1 MPQTRLKV
9 WDLSIRA
16 FHWLLAGLISYQ
28 LFSALSEGGP
38 QELHLTVGYIVMAL
52 IIFRV
57 LWGIFGSHTARF
69 KQFLRPP
76 SKVLD
81 YLKRAEK
88 TPQSRGHNP
97 VGGYSVLLML
107 TLISIQIAT
116 GLLCDDEI
124 MLSGPLSQ
132 YFSQTTISISNQ
144 IHAINAKLL
153 IVFIGVHTMAIFW
166 YQIIKRIDLITPMI
180 TGFSRKIEDSKAHD
194 PVLEKPILATCL
206 IAVSVGVVLVFL
218 AIVGE

>member
-9 WDLSIRA
+9 WDLPIRA
-16 FHWLLAGLISYQ
+16 FHWLLAGLVSYQ

-38 QELHLTVGYIVMAL
+38 EELHLTIGYILMAL

-57 LWGIFGSHTARF
+57 LWGILGSHTARF
-69 KQFLRPP
+69 TQFLHPP
-76 SKVLD
+76 SKVFN
-81 YLKRAEK
+81 YVRQPET
-88 TPQSRGHNP
+88 TPQSPGHNP
-97 VGGYSVLLML
+97 LGGYSVLLML
-107 TLISIQIAT
+107 TLISVQIAT

-144 IHAINAKLL
+144 IHEINAKLL
-153 IVFIGVHTMAIFW
+153 VFVIGLHTVAIFW
-166 YQIIKRIDLITPMI
+166 YQIIKRIDLITPMV
-180 TGFSRKIEDSKAHD
+180 TGFSRNIEDSKTHD
-194 PVLEKPILATCL
+194 PVLEKTILATCL
-206 IAVSVGVVLVFL
+206 IAASVGVVLVFL

>member
-28 LFSALSEGGP
+28 LFAALSDGGP
-38 QELHLTVGYIVMAL
+38 EELHLTIGYILMAL

-57 LWGIFGSHTARF
+57 LWGIFGSYTARF
-69 KQFLRPP
+69 TQFLVPP

-88 TPQSRGHNP
+88 TPQAPGHNP

-132 YFSQTTISISNQ
+132 YFSQVTISISNQ

-153 IVFIGVHTMAIFW
+153 IVVIGVHTVVICW
-166 YQIIKRIDLITPMI
+166 YQIIKKIDLITPMV
-180 TGFSRKIEDSKAHD
+180 TGFSRNIEGSKAHD
-194 PVLEKPILATCL
+194 PVLEKPILAACL
-206 IAVSVGVVLVFL
+206 IAASVGVVLVFL

>member
-9 WDLSIRA
+9 WDLPIRA
-16 FHWLLAGLISYQ
+16 FHWLLAGLVSYQ

-38 QELHLTVGYIVMAL
+38 EELHLTIGYILMAL

-57 LWGIFGSHTARF
+57 LWGIFGSHTAQF
-69 KQFLRPP
+69 TQFLLPP
-76 SKVLD
+76 SKVFD
-81 YLKRAEK
+81 YLKRAERS
-88 TPQSRGHNP
+88 PQSPGHNP
-97 VGGYSVLLML
+97 LGGYSVLLML
-107 TLISIQIAT
+107 TLVSIQIAT

-180 TGFSRKIEDSKAHD
+180 TGFSRSIEDSKAHD
-194 PVLEKPILATCL
+194 PVFEKPILATCL
-206 IAVSVGVVLVFL
+206 ITASVGVVLVFL